1 MKTFANIFLGFF
13 ILKAAAAAPP
23 TIAINYDTDTYEV
36 DLYSNYD
43 YDENGSIDQGEIEI
57 GTVLPI
63 VNRPILSPEPDHGS
77 VIEEGEESTSTE
89 EESTP
94 KLIDGS
100 SPQGPLTPGVQTP
113 EASGGFSTCIL
124 CACIRNTV
132 YCDDHNLDSVPPLP
146 RDTTHVYLR
155 FNKIRKINK
164 NDFSYLNNLQKID
177 LTSNIISEID
187 EDAFRSLLH
196 LNELSLLD
204 NRIRQLP
211 ELPNSL
217 NFLDVSKNRLGRKG
231 IKQEAFKDLIDL
243 HILYLNDNS
252 LDHIPLP
259 LPDNLQALH
268 LQDNNIQEMHEDTFC
283 KMKDLSY
290 ARRTLEDIR
299 LDGNPINLSRT
310 PQAYLCLPRIPVGR
324 LV

>member
-1 MKTFANIFLGFF
+1 MKMFANIFLGLF
-13 ILKAAAAAPP
+13 ILKAAVAAPP
-23 TIAINYDTDTYEV
+23 TDAVNYDTDTYEV

-43 YDENGSIDQGEIEI
+43 YDESSNIDQGEIEI

-63 VNRPILSPEPDHGS
+63 VNRPILSPEP
-77 VIEEGEESTSTE
+77 VQEEIEED

-100 SPQGPLTPGVQTP
+100 SPQGPLSPGVQIP
-113 EASGGFSTCIL
+113 EASGEISTCIL
-124 CACIRNTV
+124 CACIRTTV

-146 RDTTHVYLR
+146 KDTTHVYLR
-155 FNKIRKINK
+155 FNKISKINK
-164 NDFSYLNNLQKID
+164 NDFSYLNKLQKID
-177 LTSNIISEID
+177 LTSNIVSEID
-187 EDAFRSLLH
+187 EDAFRSLAQ

-231 IKQEAFKDLIDL
+231 IKQEAFKDLKDL
-243 HILYLNDNS
+243 RILYLNENS
-252 LDHIPLP
+252 LDHIPIP

-283 KMKDLSY
+283 NTKDFSY
-290 ARRTLEDIR
+290 VRRSLEDVR

-310 PQAYLCLPRIPVGR
+310 PQAFVCLPRIPVGR

>member
-1 MKTFANIFLGFF
+1 MKMFANIFLVLF
-13 ILKAAAAAPP
+13 ILKAAVAAPP
-23 TIAINYDTDTYEV
+23 TDAVNYDTDTYEV

-43 YDENGSIDQGEIEI
+43 YDESSNIDQGEIEI

-63 VNRPILSPEPDHGS
+63 VNRPILSPEP
-77 VIEEGEESTSTE
+77 VQEEIEED

-100 SPQGPLTPGVQTP
+100 SPQGPLSPGVQTP
-113 EASGGFSTCIL
+113 EASGEISTCIL
-124 CACIRNTV
+124 CACIRTTV

-146 RDTTHVYLR
+146 KDTTHVYLR
-155 FNKIRKINK
+155 FNKISKINK
-164 NDFSYLNNLQKID
+164 NDFSYLNKLQKID
-177 LTSNIISEID
+177 LTSNIVSEID
-187 EDAFRSLLH
+187 EDAFRSLAQ

-231 IKQEAFKDLIDL
+231 IKQEAFKDLKDL
-243 HILYLNDNS
+243 RILYLNENS
-252 LDHIPLP
+252 LDHIPIP
-259 LPDNLQALH
+259 LPDSLQALH

-283 KMKDLSY
+283 NTKDFSY
-290 ARRTLEDIR
+290 VRRSLEDVR

-310 PQAYLCLPRIPVGR
+310 PQAFVCLPRIPVGR
-324 LV
+324 LI